1 MTRLLAH
8 DAADQGLPMSRA
20 LLEALTM
27 ELLLMGS
34 SVGSIRNIWSAIE
47 NRHRMYGHEP
57 PLGEPG
63 SFRRRIKALSSLR
76 GQPSKLLFPM
86 GRRHV
91 RALLRLV
98 GLTWTQKHNVLL
110 VVTGTVMCA
119 RVSEPAGLLI
129 CNVFP
134 DVDVPFDPVYQGG
147 IGTKIVKRKNDTK
160 RSGIMT
166 RIPPGPV
173 AERLLQWIEV
183 ERLAGIRVARA
194 NPHRALAADTVRP
207 CSRSQSHRAAL
218 EHQPARASLSP

>member
-1 MTRLLAH
+1 
-8 DAADQGLPMSRA
+8 MSKA